1 ILIIIEILRFNELP
15 PFGKLIKNFFIK
27 FQDEKDNKN
36 EIILSYI
43 YLILGI
49 SLPLWINNV
58 NKLRESSYIG
68 LISLG
73 LGDSFASLIGS
84 LIGKFKWPNS
94 NKTIEGSISMVI
106 GMMIGFYIL
115 DYYMVGISNLEML
128 SWSNRL
134 LSSILCAL
142 FEGIVD
148 VNDNLFMADD
158 ETTQQNILKQVEF
171 YFSESNLLNDKF
183 LFTTQNANDGWVPIQ
198 TISQFER
205 MKKYRPIEIIVKSLR
220 NSKDLLEVSENGEM
234 VRRKIPLPKN
244 YNEIQLNINKRS
256 IFVEK
261 LPTNLNLDDLLTFF
275 QLIAPVNQ
283 VRMKKNKDKIFTGCC
298 IVEFKNSIDAE
309 KILNSENKLKYNNE
323 IELEIISKSAYD
335 ESKAQKFGER
345 RGNKGGSKNKRRG
358 RKDDKDDESTKD
370 DVRKRDASP
379 VREEKPEKERE
390 D

>member
-134 LSSILCAL
+134 LSSILCA
-142 FEGIVD
+142 
-148 VNDNLFMADD
+148 MADD

>member
-1 ILIIIEILRFNELP
+1 
-15 PFGKLIKNFFIK
+15 
-27 FQDEKDNKN
+27 
-36 EIILSYI
+36 
-43 YLILGI
+43 
-49 SLPLWINNV
+49 
-58 NKLRESSYIG
+58 
-68 LISLG
+68 
-73 LGDSFASLIGS
+73 
-84 LIGKFKWPNS
+84 
-94 NKTIEGSISMVI
+94 
-106 GMMIGFYIL
+106 
-115 DYYMVGISNLEML
+115 
-128 SWSNRL
+128 
-134 LSSILCAL
+134 
-142 FEGIVD
+142 
-148 VNDNLFMADD
+148 MADD

-345 RGNKGGSKNKRRG
+345 RGNKGGNKNKRRG